1 MLSCADS
8 NAWQTWREG
17 KAVLIMRHTLAPG
30 SGDPAGFVLED
41 CNTQRNLSSEGQQQ
55 AKRWGELLRQQH
67 SGDITLYSSQWCRCL
82 DTGRLMDLTTPTPLP
97 VLNSFFAGRGDG
109 DKQTQALVQQFSTA
123 HTTVPTVLVTH
134 QVNFT
139 ALTGIFP
146 RSGEAAI
153 LALPLT
159 QPASVL
165 ARVASPLTGTGLFVP
180 DNAGKGCYKATG
192 GQARL

>member
-1 MLSCADS
+1 MRPIILLLQLLLSAEVYADNS
-8 NAWQTWREG
+8 AWTTWREG
-17 KAVLIMRHTLAPG
+17 KALLIMRHTLAPG

-41 CNTQRNLSSEGQQQ
+41 CSTQRNLNHEGQQQ

-67 SGDITLYSSQWCRCL
+67 SGAITVYSSQWCRCL
-82 DTGRLMDLTTPTPLP
+82 DTARLMDLTTPTPLP

-109 DKQTQALVQQFSTA
+109 DKQTQALVQQFATA
-123 HTTVPTVLVTH
+123 QTAQPAVLVTH

-153 LALPLT
+153 IALPLT
-159 QPASVL
+159 QPATVL
-165 ARVASPLTGTGLFVP
+165 ARVAAP
-180 DNAGKGCYKATG
+180 
-192 GQARL
+192 

>member
-1 MLSCADS
+1 MRLLLLLLLTLPFTSEADD
-8 NAWQTWREG
+8 NAWVLWREG
-17 KAVLIMRHTLAPG
+17 KAILMMRHTLAPG
-30 SGDPAGFVLED
+30 TGDPAGFVLQD
-41 CNTQRNLSSEGQQQ
+41 CSTQRNLSSEGQQQ
-55 AKRWGELLRQQH
+55 AKRWGQLLRDKY
-67 SGDITLYSSQWCRCL
+67 SADIAIYSSQWCRCL
-82 DTGRLMDLTTPTPLP
+82 DTARLMALTPPMQLP

-109 DKQTQALVQQFSTA
+109 DSQTQALLQQFATA
-123 HTTVPTVLVTH
+123 QTAQPTVLVTH

-165 ARVASPLTGTGLFVP
+165 ARINTP
-180 DNAGKGCYKATG
+180 
-192 GQARL
+192 